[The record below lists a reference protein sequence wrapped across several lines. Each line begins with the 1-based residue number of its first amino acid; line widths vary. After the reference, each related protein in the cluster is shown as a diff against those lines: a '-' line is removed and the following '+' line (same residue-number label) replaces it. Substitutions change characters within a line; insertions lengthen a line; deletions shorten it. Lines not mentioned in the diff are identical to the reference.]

1 MSEPASKS
9 SPLWFARLSKNLDN
23 LSTSAFKNAYSDI
36 RLEVWSSFS
45 LVQVLS
51 GSVYMCHH
59 RVHFRSFQAR
69 CHVAH
74 GTRQLM
80 TRSNVSRDTGNYPG
94 GGHRDI
100 AWCAPPPMGC
110 QCVSPIISFIDQ
122 NHLMSCLIRRLKLL
136 QYTSCWNMF
145 EMLNIF
151 FCNVPLNTHSLHT
164 LHTFTR
170 VKITNYPVI
179 ISSNNLEEGK

>member
-1 MSEPASKS
+1 MCVFLSDFIDHEAFQITPGKTPPQLSRHTQPHTWCQNQPQNLAFQKIWTTYQLLALKMLIQTS
-9 SPLWFARLSKNLDN
+9 RLK
-23 LSTSAFKNAYSDI
+23 
-36 RLEVWSSFS
+36 VWSSFS
-45 LVQVLS
+45 LVLHLLSKVLP

-122 NHLMSCLIRRLKLL
+122 NHLMSCLIRRQNRL
-136 QYTSCWNMF
+136 QYECRLF
-145 EMLNIF
+145 LVENIG
-151 FCNVPLNTHSLHT
+151 T
-164 LHTFTR
+164 LF
-170 VKITNYPVI
+170 
-179 ISSNNLEEGK
+179 L